1 MCCLRELIYVIK
13 IFKTNLIAWKRHLI
27 PKIWSW
33 HCNSVSYS
41 YSPRN
46 SVALCLQHLPSSV
59 SLAPCDIFPF
69 HSDSVCAILC
79 LWLFQWPG
87 FAIHSNAHLR
97 HASQDLSVQAPFL
110 HLCLGDDVWPFLIS
124 VNLVSF
130 PWLCDPISL
139 QQWTLLGSLHLNYKS
154 DTQPSYKYLCLSD
167 NGNSRSYPAFVI
179 SQNRKPAT
187 HRAYCYTHHLL
198 ILTSHVLPWA
208 VIKASHYVDGFAIHS
223 TNFFWMFSVPCIAQ
237 EVVYNKPNTAPIP
250 TWNLWSSPVRRVLGG
265 QISKNTWAS
274 QVVLVIKNPPA
285 SARDRRDTGLTPR
298 SGRSLEKEW
307 QPTPGFLPGE
317 SHGQRS
323 LTGYSPWGHKES
335 DTTEVTVWHTY

>member
-1 MCCLRELIYVIK
+1 MYCLRELIYVIK

-33 HCNSVSYS
+33 HCNSFSYS

-59 SLAPCDIFPF
+59 SLAPCDIFLF
-69 HSDSVCAILC
+69 RSDSVCAILC

-110 HLCLGDDVWPFLIS
+110 HLCLADVWPFLIS

-187 HRAYCYTHHLL
+187 HRAYCYSHHLYWPAMCFL
-198 ILTSHVLPWA
+198 GQWSRPHIMLMVLLFIQQTFIECLVYHALLKKLFTINQTQPLYPHGIYGPVQSGGGWEDRF
-208 VIKASHYVDGFAIHS
+208 KKIHEL
-223 TNFFWMFSVPCIAQ
+223 PR
-237 EVVYNKPNTAPIP
+237 
-250 TWNLWSSPVRRVLGG
+250 WSS
-265 QISKNTWAS
+265 SKE
-274 QVVLVIKNPPA
+274 PPCQCK
-285 SARDRRDTGLTPR
+285 RQKRHRFDT
-298 SGRSLEKEW
+298 
-307 QPTPGFLPGE
+307 
-317 SHGQRS
+317 
-323 LTGYSPWGHKES
+323 
-335 DTTEVTVWHTY
+335 